1 MVSPLLLCFSLRVR
15 RNGEGRS
22 FFLSLSLSL
31 TTLLFSCRKERLRMC
46 FPLYGQRRSATALPA
61 SVISLLAEWFFRV
74 ACCNAFF
81 CSGGILVRTAD
92 CPWRRLSAS
101 EAAPFPFR
109 EIRFS
114 ILSDKV
120 KRKDRH
126 PVGFL
131 KSGKYRRN
139 FLKGALKTRGS
150 SVEPSPRPECVAALM
165 SWSQGD
171 AGGGLFSPSCGTFA
185 RFLNAGGH
193 REEGN
198 RLAASGRGDKKGG
211 AG

>member
-1 MVSPLLLCFSLRVR
+1 MACLSLMAHAGIPAWFPLYCSVSACVSAGTGRDGLLS
-15 RNGEGRS
+15 
-22 FFLSLSLSL
+22 LSLSLSL
-31 TTLLFSCRKERLRMC
+31 TTLLFSCRKERLRRC
-46 FPLYGQRRSATALPA
+46 FPLYGQRRSAAALPA

-81 CSGGILVRTAD
+81 CSGGGFLSERRTVHD
-92 CPWRRLSAS
+92 DGLSAS

-131 KSGKYRRN
+131 TSGKCRRN
-139 FLKGALKTRGS
+139 FLKGALKTRREF
-150 SVEPSPRPECVAALM
+150 VEQVPDRNVLLLS
-165 SWSQGD
+165 
-171 AGGGLFSPSCGTFA
+171 
-185 RFLNAGGH
+185 
-193 REEGN
+193 
-198 RLAASGRGDKKGG
+198 
-211 AG
+211 